1 MLLTPLLSLFVT
13 IYDSLIFPMSE
24 SLIASCLH
32 IFFNKINFMLVS
44 FFRCSTEKYLNLNIL
59 QLLKIKSDPNI
70 AEKNKIIEMYDW
82 ESNANTIIG
91 GNELTD
97 TVQTEDYK
105 TAKECSSLDNSIS
118 DRWLSIVGRVKNG
131 EPLLEDEPVPDVE
144 FECESS
150 PEKDKFAS
158 FNYTILSPEP
168 KWRQVSDES
177 FVKME
182 QLVMSPLQ
190 SKQAILNKKRLDHLN
205 ESSNLITFSPLAKTV
220 AADTLKASECLNISR
235 DTDKYF
241 DVSKAKD
248 STGTQSDDKYDT
260 CNSYESNTESVNT
273 QDQSNVCNNTLEEVE
288 DYSGEREG
296 NRNSKGE
303 RRSLI
308 MDDSPCSSRHSAG
321 DDSLKF
327 NDTLEEM
334 DYLIKYG
341 MNYDTM
347 TKQDKKQTEAKKE
360 IVNTARSLSPAGKK
374 KSSLESKENKFKL
387 RSPRFV
393 PPSSATSD
401 VSPFKVPSK
410 KRFFY
415 NTPPATKPSRL
426 TPSKSTQS
434 LTTPSKTYLT
444 PSKTTPSKYD
454 NILSPVQY
462 YIKNSPVVPKFKNVS
477 PGINLWEKH
486 AKREASRGECIKVSR
501 EASPLQ
507 EKAYKSSA
515 VTRMVIILF

>member
-1 MLLTPLLSLFVT
+1 
-13 IYDSLIFPMSE
+13 MSE
-24 SLIASCLH
+24 SLFASCLQ

-44 FFRCSTEKYLNLNIL
+44 FFRCSTETYLNVNIL
-59 QLLKIKSDPNI
+59 KLLKIRSDPNI
-70 AEKNKIIEMYDW
+70 AEKKKIIEMYDW

-105 TAKECSSLDNSIS
+105 TVKECSSFDSSIS
-118 DRWLSIVGRVKNG
+118 DRWMSIVGRVKNG
-131 EPLLEDEPVPDVE
+131 EPLLEDEPVPDIE

-150 PEKDKFAS
+150 PEKDRFAS
-158 FNYTILSPEP
+158 FDYTIVSPEP

-190 SKQAILNKKRLDHLN
+190 SKQTILNKKRLDHLN
-205 ESSNLITFSPLAKTV
+205 ESSNLINFSPSAKTV
-220 AADTLKASECLNISR
+220 PVDTLKASEYLDISK
-235 DTDKYF
+235 DTDKYV

-273 QDQSNVCNNTLEEVE
+273 PDQSNVCNNTLDELEE
-288 DYSGEREG
+288 SSAKGEE
-296 NRNSKGE
+296 NSKGH

-308 MDDSPCSSRHSAG
+308 LDDSSCSSRHSAG
-321 DDSLKF
+321 NDSLKF

-347 TKQDKKQTEAKKE
+347 SKQEKKQTEAKKE
-360 IVNTARSLSPAGKK
+360 IDNTTRSLSPAGKT

-393 PPSSATSD
+393 PPSNSTSD

-415 NTPPATKPSRL
+415 NTPPATKPPRF
-426 TPSKSTQS
+426 TPSKS
-434 LTTPSKTYLT
+434 TPSKTYLT

-462 YIKNSPVVPKFKNVS
+462 YIKNSPVVPKFKNIS

-486 AKREASRGECIKVSR
+486 AQREPSRAECIKISQ
-501 EASPLQ
+501 EPSPLQ

-515 VTRMVIILF
+515 VTRMVIILSSSASPSEDLISATWPKLQ

>member
-1 MLLTPLLSLFVT
+1 
-13 IYDSLIFPMSE
+13 MSE
-24 SLIASCLH
+24 SLISSCLQ
-32 IFFNKINFMLVS
+32 IFFNKLNFMLVS
-44 FFRCSTEKYLNLNIL
+44 FFRCSTEKYLKVNIFH
-59 QLLKIKSDPNI
+59 LLKIKSDPNI
-70 AEKNKIIEMYDW
+70 AEKKKIIEMYDW
-82 ESNANTIIG
+82 ESNANTVIG

-105 TAKECSSLDNSIS
+105 TAKECNSLNSSMS
-118 DRWLSIVGRVKNG
+118 DRWLSIVGRAKNG

-150 PEKDKFAS
+150 PEKDKFSS
-158 FNYTILSPEP
+158 FDYTILSPQP

-190 SKQAILNKKRLDHLN
+190 SKQAILNKQRLDVLN
-205 ESSNLITFSPLAKTV
+205 ESRNLITFSPLAKTV
-220 AADTLKASECLNISR
+220 AEDTLKASDRFEYLDLSK

-273 QDQSNVCNNTLEEVE
+273 QDRSNVCNNTLEELE
-288 DYSGEREG
+288 EYSAECEG
-296 NRNSKGE
+296 NSKDH
-303 RRSLI
+303 RRSI
-308 MDDSPCSSRHSAG
+308 VEDSPCSSRAG

-341 MNYDTM
+341 MNYDTIS
-347 TKQDKKQTEAKKE
+347 KQEKKQTDAKKE
-360 IVNTARSLSPAGKK
+360 IDNTTRSLSPAGKK

-393 PPSSATSD
+393 PPSTATN

-415 NTPPATKPSRL
+415 NTPPAQ
-426 TPSKSTQS
+426 SKSAQS
-434 LTTPSKTYLT
+434 LSTPSKTYLT

-462 YIKNSPVVPKFKNVS
+462 YIKNSPLVPKFKNVS

-486 AKREASRGECIKVSR
+486 AQREASRGECVKVSR

-507 EKAYKSSA
+507 EKAYKSST
-515 VTRMVIILF
+515 VTRMVIILFYIPPPLLS